1 MYSEN
6 VVIERSW
13 REKYLFEV
21 YIDTLWYH
29 EDGFRNFEG
38 FHLKIGFRD
47 DEDRIRWY

>member
-21 YIDTLWYH
+21 YIDTLWIQ
-29 EDGFRNFEG
+29 EG
-38 FHLKIGFRD
+38 FNLKIGFRH